1 MSGPVISKKTSGE
14 IGLAGMIAYAA
25 PVAGTFFF
33 YVPMWSILPGI
44 YATHHGLPLSQIGA
58 VLLFIRVFDGFI
70 DIAIGYASDWR
81 RARGGSRK
89 PWVICGCM
97 ATLAACHAL
106 FNPPPGVTVSYYL
119 VWSLLYFFAF
129 TLSEIPHVTWGS
141 ELTFNYQQRAKV
153 FAVRTVAIRLG
164 TIAVFG
170 LPLLPLYASADYTP
184 QVLSDAVW
192 IGAAMVFAG
201 LGWML
206 LAAPAGVPAAPPVKD
221 SPTLLIRSILRN
233 QPLLLYFA
241 AYAALGIAGGMWYAL
256 MFFFLVTYLGLG
268 AKFALILMVATAI
281 SALTTPLWLAIIRR
295 TSKRSVWL
303 IGIALFVV
311 QCLAS
316 YGATPGGGWLLP
328 FLLVLA
334 VQIFFV
340 CHDTA
345 ANSMLGDIIDYGRF
359 KFGRD
364 RGATYFGI
372 NTLIFKIGVGVGGG
386 LGLAVAG
393 GYGFDATKSVQS
405 AGAIAGLRT
414 AFALLPLL
422 FSAIGT
428 IFILLTP
435 IGPRRHG
442 IIQRRLERR
451 IKAQQSY
458 A

>member
-1 MSGPVISKKTSGE
+1 MRVIATRD
-14 IGLAGMIAYAA
+14 AIAYAA
-25 PVAGTFFF
+25 PVVGTFFF

-44 YATHHGLPLSQIGA
+44 YATHYGLPLAEIGA
-58 VLLFIRVFDGFI
+58 VLLLIRVFDGFI

-89 PWVICGCM
+89 PWVVVGCM
-97 ATLAACHAL
+97 ATLATCYAL
-106 FNPPPGVTVSYYL
+106 FNPPPAVTVSYYL

-153 FAVRTVAIRLG
+153 FAVRSVAIRLA
-164 TIAVFG
+164 TVAAFG
-170 LPLLPLYASADYTP
+170 LPLLPLYASSEYTP

-192 IGAAMVFAG
+192 IGAAMLLVG
-201 LGWML
+201 LCWML
-206 LAAPAGVPAAPPVKD
+206 LAAPAGVPAAPPAKD
-221 SPTLLIRSILRN
+221 SLKLLSHSILHN
-233 QPLLLYFA
+233 KPLLLYFA

-256 MFFFLVTYLGLG
+256 MFLFLVTYLGLG
-268 AKFALILMVATAI
+268 AKFALILVVATAI
-281 SALTTPLWLAIIRR
+281 SALTTPLWLAVIRR

-303 IGIALFVV
+303 IGIGLFMA

-328 FLLVLA
+328 FVLVLA

-345 ANSMLGDIIDYGRF
+345 ANSMLGDIIDYGRL

-393 GYGFDATKSVQS
+393 GFGFDATKTVQS
-405 AGAIAGLRT
+405 TEAIAGLHI
-414 AFALLPLL
+414 AFAVLPLL
-422 FSAIGT
+422 FSIVGT

-435 IGPRRHG
+435 IGPRRHA

-451 IKAQQSY
+451 VSAQPHH